1 MADIDLSSV
10 GKTFAGT
17 PALQDIT
24 TRFDDGEFIALLGP
38 SGCGKTTLLR
48 ILAGFEAPSHGRL
61 RIGTREMANAQTGAN
76 LPPEARNIGF
86 VFQSYA
92 LWPHMSVRRNV
103 SYPLEI
109 RRLSKAEIAKQTDAA
124 LASTGLVD
132 YADRMPSDL
141 SGGQRQRV
149 ALARCLVSDPCA
161 VLLDEPLANL
171 DVALRATMQGVF
183 TDFHK
188 RTRAT
193 MVYVTHDQAEAMAMA
208 DRIAVMDQGR
218 IQQFDTPQT
227 LYERPKNRFVA
238 EFVGRGTVVPVQEV
252 KSGEKAQQA
261 RILGTE
267 VTVQSVSQ
275 EAQVSHVCLRPENL
289 TITETG
295 DLRSKVARVT
305 YVGGKYLLEAV
316 TDCGARLF
324 AETRARFEVGTQL
337 GLTITTPW
345 AFLED

>member
-1 MADIDLSSV
+1 MADITLSSV
-10 GKTFAGT
+10 GKTFAGA
-17 PALQDIT
+17 PALKDIT
-24 TRFDDGEFIALLGP
+24 TRFEDGEFIALLGP

-48 ILAGFEAPSHGRL
+48 LLAGFEMPDSGQI
-61 RIGTREMANAQTGAN
+61 RIGDRVMADAQAGTMV
-76 LPPEARNIGF
+76 PPEERNIGF

-109 RRLSKAEIAKQTDAA
+109 RRLSRADIATQTDAA
-124 LASTGLVD
+124 LAATGLRD

-149 ALARCLVSDPCA
+149 ALARCLVSDPGA

-171 DVALRATMQGVF
+171 DVALRASMQAVF

-188 RTRAT
+188 RTGAT

-208 DRIAVMDQGR
+208 DRIAVMDRGR
-218 IQQFDTPQT
+218 IQQFDTPQN
-227 LYERPKNRFVA
+227 LYECPKNRFVA
-238 EFVGRGTVVPVQEV
+238 EFVGRGTVVPVQGVERTEAEV
-252 KSGEKAQQA
+252 HARVLGA
-261 RILGTE
+261 RIA
-267 VTVQSVSQ
+267 VQSGQDSPG
-275 EAQVSHVCLRPENL
+275 VSHVCLRPENL

-295 DLRSKVARVT
+295 DLRAKVARVT
-305 YVGGKYLLEAV
+305 YLGGKYLLETVA
-316 TDCGARLF
+316 DCGTRLL
-324 AETRARFEVGTQL
+324 AETRARFDVGAQL

>member
-1 MADIDLSSV
+1 MADIDLSCV

-24 TRFDDGEFIALLGP
+24 TRFEDGEFIALLGP

-48 ILAGFEAPSHGRL
+48 ILAGFEAPSSGQI
-61 RIGTREMANAQTGAN
+61 RIGTREMANAETGTN
-76 LPPEARNIGF
+76 LPPEERNIGF

-109 RRLSKAEIAKQTDAA
+109 RRFSKAKISKHTDVA
-124 LASTGLVD
+124 LASTGLEA

-188 RTRAT
+188 RTGAT

-252 KSGEKAQQA
+252 KQDGSAQRA
-261 RILGTE
+261 RILGAE
-267 VTVQSVSQ
+267 VDVQS
-275 EAQVSHVCLRPENL
+275 AQQAARVSHVCLRPENL
-289 TITETG
+289 TISESG

-305 YVGGKYLLEAV
+305 YMGGKYLLETV
-316 TDCGARLF
+316 TDCGAHLF
-324 AETRARFEVGTQL
+324 AETRARFEVGAQL

-345 AFLED
+345 AFSEE

>member
-1 MADIDLSSV
+1 MADIDLSCV

-24 TRFDDGEFIALLGP
+24 TRFDDGEFVALLGP

-48 ILAGFEAPSHGRL
+48 ILAGFEVPSHGRL

-92 LWPHMSVRRNV
+92 LWPHMPVRRNV

-109 RRLSKAEIAKQTDAA
+109 RKLSKAEIAKQTNAA

-188 RTRAT
+188 RTGAT

-218 IQQFDTPQT
+218 IQQFDTPQN

-238 EFVGRGTVVPVQEV
+238 EFVGHGAVVPVQEL
-252 KSGEKAQQA
+252 KSGGNAQQA
-261 RILGTE
+261 RILGAE
-267 VTVQSVSQ
+267 VTVQSANQ

-295 DLRSKVARVT
+295 DLRSKVTRIT

-324 AETRARFEVGTQL
+324 AETRARIEVGTQL

>member
-10 GKTFAGT
+10 GKTFSGA

-24 TRFDDGEFIALLGP
+24 TRFEDGEFIALLGP

-48 ILAGFEAPSHGRL
+48 ILAGFEAPSTGRL
-61 RIGTREMANAQTGAN
+61 RIGPREMANAEAGTN
-76 LPPEARNIGF
+76 LPPEERNIGF

-109 RRLSKAEIAKQTDAA
+109 RRFSKAEIARQTDAA
-124 LASTGLVD
+124 LASTGLAD
-132 YADRMPSDL
+132 YADRMPSEL

-171 DVALRATMQGVF
+171 DVALRASMQGVF
-183 TDFHK
+183 TDFHS
-188 RTRAT
+188 RTGAT

-218 IQQFDTPQT
+218 IQQFDTPQN

-238 EFVGRGTVVPVQEV
+238 EFVGRGTVVPVQSVE
-252 KSGEKAQQA
+252 SGGDALQAQV
-261 RILGTE
+261 LGAK
-267 VTVQSVSQ
+267 VAVQSAP
-275 EAQVSHVCLRPENL
+275 EKGPVSHVCLRPENL
-289 TITETG
+289 TIAETG
-295 DLRSKVARVT
+295 DLRSKVTRVT
-305 YVGGKYLLEAV
+305 YMGGKYMLETV

-324 AETRARFEVGTQL
+324 AETRARLEVGAQL
-337 GLTITTPW
+337 GLTITLPW
-345 AFLED
+345 AFSED

>member
-1 MADIDLSSV
+1 MADIDITSL
-10 GKTFAGT
+10 GKVFAGT

-24 TRFDDGEFIALLGP
+24 TRFEDGEFIALLGP

-48 ILAGFEAPSHGRL
+48 LLAGFDMPSSGTI
-61 RIGTREMANAQTGAN
+61 RIGARDVATATTMV
-76 LPPEARNIGF
+76 PPEERNIGF

-109 RRLSKAEIAKQTDAA
+109 RKLTKPEIAAQTDAA
-124 LASTGLVD
+124 LAATGLTE

-149 ALARCLVSDPCA
+149 ALARCLVSAPDA
-161 VLLDEPLANL
+161 VWLDEPLANL
-171 DVALRATMQGVF
+171 DVALRASMQAVF

-188 RTRAT
+188 RTGAT

-208 DRIAVMDQGR
+208 DRIAVMNQGL

-238 EFVGRGTVVPVQEV
+238 EFVGRGTVVPVKAVEQ
-252 KSGEKAQQA
+252 GENQLHAHVLGA
-261 RILGTE
+261 RIAVE
-267 VTVQSVSQ
+267 SEAQS
-275 EAQVSHVCLRPENL
+275 QVSHVCLRPENL
-289 TITETG
+289 AISETG
-295 DLRSKVARVT
+295 DLRAKVARVT
-305 YVGGKYLLEAV
+305 YLGGKYLLETV
-316 TDCGARLF
+316 SSCGTRLL
-324 AETRARFEVGTQL
+324 AETRAKFDVGAQL

-345 AFLED
+345 AFSED

>member
-109 RRLSKAEIAKQTDAA
+109 RRLPKAEIAKQTDAA
-124 LASTGLVD
+124 LASTGLGD

-252 KSGEKAQQA
+252 KSGENAQQA

>member
-109 RRLSKAEIAKQTDAA
+109 RRLPKAEIAKQTDAA

>member
-1 MADIDLSSV
+1 MADIDLSCV

-61 RIGTREMANAQTGAN
+61 SIGTREMANAQTGAN

-109 RRLSKAEIAKQTDAA
+109 RKLSKAEIAKQTDAA

-188 RTRAT
+188 RTGAT

-218 IQQFDTPQT
+218 IQQFDTPQA

-238 EFVGRGTVVPVQEV
+238 EFVGRGAVVPVQEI
-252 KSGEKAQQA
+252 KSAGKSQQA
-261 RILGTE
+261 RILGAE
-267 VTVQSVSQ
+267 VAVQSASQ

>member
-10 GKTFAGT
+10 GKIFAGT

-24 TRFDDGEFIALLGP
+24 TRFDDGDFIALLGP

-109 RRLSKAEIAKQTDAA
+109 RRLPKAEIAKQTDAA
-124 LASTGLVD
+124 LASTGLGD

-218 IQQFDTPQT
+218 IQQFDTPQA

-252 KSGEKAQQA
+252 KSGENAQQA
-261 RILGTE
+261 RILGAE
-267 VTVQSVSQ
+267 VTVQSASQ

>member
-10 GKTFAGT
+10 GKTFEGT

-48 ILAGFEAPSHGRL
+48 ILAGFETPSSGRI
-61 RIGTREMANAQTGAN
+61 RIGAREMANAETSAH
-76 LPPEARNIGF
+76 LPPEERNIGF

-109 RRLSKAEIAKQTDAA
+109 RRFTKAQIAEQTDAA
-124 LASTGLVD
+124 LNSTGLRA

-141 SGGQRQRV
+141 SGGQKQRV

-183 TDFHK
+183 TNFHK
-188 RTRAT
+188 RTGAT

-218 IQQFDTPQT
+218 IQQLDTPQA

-238 EFVGRGTVVPVQEV
+238 EFVGRGTVVPVQEILAAGGTKQARV
-252 KSGEKAQQA
+252 LGVEVAVRAATQQA
-261 RILGTE
+261 LL
-267 VTVQSVSQ
+267 
-275 EAQVSHVCLRPENL
+275 SHVCLRPENL
-289 TITETG
+289 SITETG
-295 DLRSKVARVT
+295 DLRGKVARVT
-305 YVGGKYLLEAV
+305 YIGGKYLLEAV
-316 TDCGARLF
+316 TDCGARLL
-324 AETRARFEVGTQL
+324 AETRCRFEIGAQL

-345 AFLED
+345 AFSED

>member
-109 RRLSKAEIAKQTDAA
+109 RRLPKAEIAKQTDAA
-124 LASTGLVD
+124 LASTGLGD

-218 IQQFDTPQT
+218 IQQFDTPQA

-252 KSGEKAQQA
+252 KSGENAQQA
-261 RILGTE
+261 RILGAE
-267 VTVQSVSQ
+267 VTVQSASQ

-289 TITETG
+289 TISETG

>member
-17 PALQDIT
+17 PALADIT
-24 TRFDDGEFIALLGP
+24 TRFEDGEFIALLGP

-48 ILAGFEAPSHGRL
+48 ILAGFELPSSGRL
-61 RIGTREMANAQTGAN
+61 SIGGREMANADTGAVI
-76 LPPEARNIGF
+76 PPEERNIGF

-109 RRLSKAEIAKQTDAA
+109 RRFSKAEITVQTDAA
-124 LASTGLVD
+124 LAATGLGA

-171 DVALRATMQGVF
+171 DVALRASMQGVF

-188 RTRAT
+188 RTGAT

-208 DRIAVMDQGR
+208 DRIVVMDKGR

-238 EFVGRGTVVPVQEV
+238 EFVGRGTVVPVQEAEQV
-252 KSGEKAQQA
+252 GAARQA
-261 RILGTE
+261 RVLG
-267 VTVQSVSQ
+267 
-275 EAQVSHVCLRPENL
+275 AQVVVHSDASAVPVSHVCLRPENL
-289 TITETG
+289 TISEVG
-295 DLRSKVARVT
+295 DLRAKVARVT
-305 YVGGKYLLEAV
+305 YMGGKYLLETV
-316 TDCGARLF
+316 TGCGARLL
-324 AETRARFEVGTQL
+324 AETRARFDEGAQL

-345 AFLED
+345 AFSED

>member
-10 GKTFAGT
+10 GKTFAGAA
-17 PALQDIT
+17 ALQDIT
-24 TRFDDGEFIALLGP
+24 TRFNDGEFIALLGP

-48 ILAGFEAPSHGRL
+48 ILAGFETPSSGRIHL
-61 RIGTREMANAQTGAN
+61 GTREMANAETRVN
-76 LPPEARNIGF
+76 LPPEERNIGF

-109 RRLSKAEIAKQTDAA
+109 RRFARAEIARHTDAA
-124 LASTGLVD
+124 LSSTGLEK
-132 YADRMPSDL
+132 YANRMPSDL

-188 RTRAT
+188 RTGAT

-218 IQQFDTPQT
+218 IQQFDTPQI

-238 EFVGRGTVVPVQEV
+238 EFVGRGTVVPVQEIKHV
-252 KSGEKAQQA
+252 GDVQQA
-261 RILGTE
+261 RILGAE
-267 VTVQSVSQ
+267 VTVQSSRQ
-275 EAQVSHVCLRPENL
+275 DAPISHVCLRPENL
-289 TITETG
+289 TISESG

-305 YVGGKYLLEAV
+305 YMGGKYLLETV
-316 TDCGARLF
+316 TDCGARMF
-324 AETRARFEVGTQL
+324 AETRTRFEVGTQL

-345 AFLED
+345 AFSED

>member
-10 GKTFAGT
+10 GKIFAGT

-24 TRFDDGEFIALLGP
+24 TRFDDGDFIALLGP

-109 RRLSKAEIAKQTDAA
+109 RRLPKAEIAKQTDAA
-124 LASTGLVD
+124 LASTGLGD

-252 KSGEKAQQA
+252 KSGENAQQA

>member
-1 MADIDLSSV
+1 MADIDLVAV

-24 TRFDDGEFIALLGP
+24 TRFEDGEFIALLGP

-48 ILAGFEAPSHGRL
+48 ILAGFEDPTSGCL
-61 RIGTREMANAQTGAN
+61 RIGSREMANAETGTN
-76 LPPEARNIGF
+76 MPPEERNIGF

-109 RRLSKAEIAKQTDAA
+109 RRFSKGEIASQVDAA
-124 LASTGLVD
+124 LCSTGLKE

-149 ALARCLVSDPCA
+149 ALARCLVSNPCA

-171 DVALRATMQGVF
+171 DVALRTSMQGVF
-183 TDFHK
+183 SDFHK

-208 DRIAVMDQGR
+208 DRIAVMDRGR

-238 EFVGRGTVVPVQEV
+238 EFVGRGTVVPARSVQ
-252 KSGEKAQQA
+252 KAGDT
-261 RILGTE
+261 I
-267 VTVQSVSQ
+267 
-275 EAQVSHVCLRPENL
+275 EAQVLGARVKVQSGSGQADVSYVCLRPENL
-289 TITETG
+289 TIAETG

-305 YVGGKYLLEAV
+305 YMGGKYLLETV
-316 TDCGARLF
+316 TDSGARLF
-324 AETRARFEVGTQL
+324 AETRARFEVGAQL

-345 AFLED
+345 AFSEE